1 PDEALAIQGHLAE
14 LALERAEWERAYR
27 LLQHSGRPETL
38 ADLIE
43 KAGSGMIADG
53 RLTLLNEWLEALP
66 PAILNQRPILISLQG
81 SVAIMKKN
89 PRDGLA
95 LLTRALESLR
105 SAGPVAEFTRTLIRR
120 SNALRMQ
127 GQTQSSLEDAQEAL
141 SLTENAPEMLS
152 LRAEA
157 LRAIGSNL
165 FVQGNSAE
173 ALHSLEQS
181 LQIYHRLND
190 HRNIAVLAMEI
201 GMARMTLGEYAAAEG
216 SYTQALEHWQSTG
229 NAVWQSNLLNNLGV
243 LQHVRGNYESAL
255 STLER
260 AIEYAHLAGMPR
272 LEAYELVSIGDLY
285 FDLDAFDEALEAYAR
300 ARTLNAD
307 VNDQN
312 LDIFIDLSEAH
323 LVQHTNDSQR
333 SRALL
338 DQCRNRIS
346 QNEGEYYLSL
356 WNLENGYWYLRNQ
369 NGKAA
374 IPFFN
379 DALKVFLQESQFI
392 ESMRTHL
399 YLAMAWY
406 QCDDFN
412 QAIPHLEQIA
422 QQVKAVETRMPIL
435 TAARQI

>member
-1 PDEALAIQGHLAE
+1 MEQQPEEVQLFLLRTSLLEEFDVALCEEVIGKTLKLPPVPWARLMDHTVRSNLFILPVDPESSWLRYHHLFRDFLQARIQRDRPDEALAIQGHLAE

-141 SLTENAPEMLS
+141 SRTENAPEMLS

-165 FVQGNSAE
+165 FVQGNSSE

-181 LQIYHRLND
+181 LQIYQRLND

-338 DQCRNRIS
+338 DQC
-346 QNEGEYYLSL
+346 
-356 WNLENGYWYLRNQ
+356 
-369 NGKAA
+369 
-374 IPFFN
+374 
-379 DALKVFLQESQFI
+379 
-392 ESMRTHL
+392 
-399 YLAMAWY
+399 
-406 QCDDFN
+406 
-412 QAIPHLEQIA
+412 
-422 QQVKAVETRMPIL
+422 
-435 TAARQI
+435 